1 MRYGCLVSVENS
13 FPGGATEG
21 HTERMDTT
29 IAGIVV
35 TVTLIVVGVVA
46 VVRHLIAARL
56 RRRFAADRDD
66 TQRAG
71 ASDAPTASDAALRAG
86 GSTAWMRPGGF

>member
-1 MRYGCLVSVENS
+1 
-13 FPGGATEG
+13 
-21 HTERMDTT
+21 MDTT

-35 TVTLIVVGVVA
+35 TVVLIIAGAVA
-46 VVRHLIAARL
+46 LVRYLLAARL
-56 RRRFAADRDD
+56 RRRFAAERDD

-71 ASDAPTASDAALRAG
+71 VSDAPTASDAALRAG